1 MTTGEL
7 AAWVAAIA
15 TAVAAIAAIAAVAVA
30 YWQLSN
36 LNESLKMSAL
46 TVVLQLESE
55 MNARKEKVEEA
66 SAKVRI
72 EAETV
77 GTQSCQLPI
86 LVDTM
91 NGYLEN
97 WLNSADRLA
106 YCISKKYLKERD
118 WKSEYR
124 DYFQKLVQD
133 HSQYFGPA
141 TIYTNLLD
149 LNNEW
154 RRS

>member
-1 MTTGEL
+1 M
-7 AAWVAAIA
+7 AAWTGAIGTGVAAL
-15 TAVAAIAAIAAVAVA
+15 AAIAAVAVA

-36 LNESLKMSAL
+36 LNDSLRMGTL
-46 TVVLQLESE
+46 NVVLQLESE

-66 SAKVRI
+66 SAKVRL
-72 EAETV
+72 EAEMV
-77 GTQSCQLPI
+77 GAQSCILPI

-106 YCISKKYLKERD
+106 YCISRGYLKERD
-118 WKSEYR
+118 WKAEYR
-124 DYFQKLVQD
+124 DYFQKLVED

-149 LNNEW
+149 LNNKW
-154 RRS
+154 KRA